1 MEQSQFAQY
10 LAVLMLLG
18 LAIVAPFGMI
28 LVSTLVGKRGKRSR
42 IKDTAYEC
50 GMVPVGEGNHGSP

>member
-18 LAIVAPFGMI
+18 LAIAAPFGMI
-28 LVSTLVGKRGKRSR
+28 LVSTLIGKRGKRSQS
-42 IKDTAYEC
+42 KDTAYEC
-50 GMVPVGEGNHGSP
+50 GMIPC